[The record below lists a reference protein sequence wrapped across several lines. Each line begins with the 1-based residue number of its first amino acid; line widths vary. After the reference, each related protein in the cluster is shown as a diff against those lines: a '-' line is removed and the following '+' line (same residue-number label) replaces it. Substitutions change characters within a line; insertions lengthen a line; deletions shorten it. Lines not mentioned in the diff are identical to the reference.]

1 MPLQNIASDR
11 EKSQSAIS
19 SGEGMLSIIYELL
32 LSERKIA
39 YLLTD
44 RDLKI
49 LKVSASVDFCPKN
62 GQSCLGHQLSEI
74 CPEMAGNEEALSLLL
89 SGELERFELVRINRE
104 SPSGAM
110 LYLDMTALP
119 YKDEEGQAVGLLFVV
134 QDATEMGDLEQQLAQ
149 SRNELRLLQAELIRQ
164 NQQLSAANVEL
175 QHLSEVK
182 SSFVSVAA
190 HELRSPLA
198 SILGYTEVLLE
209 QDFGELSAKQTEFLQ
224 IVQRSANRLL
234 NVSMNLLDANRIE
247 TGRIDLLL
255 KPLDLAPLIKGCVA
269 EFEVQLRHK
278 GQKLVLHIEPDLP
291 MALCDE
297 TKTIQIIN
305 NLLSNASKY
314 TFRGGKITVK
324 LRQADEP
331 GFLLLSVTDT
341 GIGIASKEYKE
352 LFGRFFRASNAY
364 QTGAGGSGLGLYIT
378 RSLVELH
385 GGRIW
390 VKSELNVGSTFFVT
404 FPQN

>member
-1 MPLQNIASDR
+1 
-11 EKSQSAIS
+11 
-19 SGEGMLSIIYELL
+19 MLPIIYELL

-49 LKVSASVDFCPKN
+49 LNVSASADFLPKDS
-62 GQSCLGHQLSEI
+62 QFYLGRKFPEV

-89 SGELERFELVRINRE
+89 SGNLERFELVRINRE
-104 SPSGAM
+104 
-110 LYLDMTALP
+110 
-119 YKDEEGQAVGLLFVV
+119 
-134 QDATEMGDLEQQLAQ
+134 
-149 SRNELRLLQAELIRQ
+149 
-164 NQQLSAANVEL
+164 VEL
-175 QHLSEVK
+175 QRFSEVK

-190 HELRSPLA
+190 HELRSPLS
-198 SILGYTEVLLE
+198 SILGYTEILLE
-209 QDFGELSAKQTEFLQ
+209 RNFGELNPKQAEFLQ
-224 IVQRSANRLL
+224 IVQRSTNRLL
-234 NVSMNLLDANRIE
+234 DVSTNLLDANRIE

-255 KPLDLAPLIKGCVA
+255 KPLDLAALIRGYAA
-269 EFEVQLRHK
+269 EFEVQLRRNE
-278 GQKLVLHIEPDLP
+278 QKLTLHTEPDLP

-314 TFRGGKITVK
+314 TLPEGKITVN
-324 LRQADEP
+324 LRQADEA

-341 GIGIASKEYKE
+341 GIGIAPKERKK
-352 LFGRFFRASNAY
+352 LFDRFYRASNVY
-364 QTGAGGSGLGLYIT
+364 QTRAGGSGLGLYIT

-390 VKSELNVGSTFFVT
+390 VKSELGVGSTFFVT

>member
-1 MPLQNIASDR
+1 M
-11 EKSQSAIS
+11 
-19 SGEGMLSIIYELL
+19 
-32 LSERKIA
+32 
-39 YLLTD
+39 
-44 RDLKI
+44 
-49 LKVSASVDFCPKN
+49 
-62 GQSCLGHQLSEI
+62 
-74 CPEMAGNEEALSLLL
+74 GN
-89 SGELERFELVRINRE
+89 
-104 SPSGAM
+104 
-110 LYLDMTALP
+110 
-119 YKDEEGQAVGLLFVV
+119 
-134 QDATEMGDLEQQLAQ
+134 LEQQLAQ

-255 KPLDLAPLIKGCVA
+255 KPLDLAALIKGCVA
-269 EFEVQLRHK
+269 EFEVQSRHK
-278 GQKLVLHIEPDLP
+278 GQKLALHTEPDLP

-297 TKTIQIIN
+297 TKTTQIIN

-314 TFRGGKITVK
+314 TLRGGKITVN
-324 LRQADEP
+324 LRQADET

-341 GIGIASKEYKE
+341 GIGIAPREHKE

-390 VKSELNVGSTFFVT
+390 VKSELGVGSTFFVT

>member
-1 MPLQNIASDR
+1 
-11 EKSQSAIS
+11 
-19 SGEGMLSIIYELL
+19 MLPIIYELL

-49 LKVSASVDFCPKN
+49 LNVSASADFLPKDS
-62 GQSCLGHQLSEI
+62 QFYLGRKFPEV
-74 CPEMAGNEEALSLLL
+74 CPEMVGNEEALSLLL
-89 SGELERFELVRINRE
+89 SGNLERFELVRINRE
-104 SPSGAM
+104 SPLGHT
-110 LYLDMTALP
+110 LYFDMTTLP
-119 YKDEEGQAVGLLFVV
+119 YRSEEGQLVGLLFVV
-134 QDATEMGDLEQQLAQ
+134 QDVTEMGNLEQQLAQ
-149 SRNELRLLQAELIRQ
+149 SRNELRLLQDELTRQ
-164 NQQLSAANVEL
+164 NQELNAANVEL
-175 QHLSEVK
+175 QRFSEVK

-190 HELRSPLA
+190 HELRSPLS
-198 SILGYTEVLLE
+198 SILGYTEILLE
-209 QDFGELSAKQTEFLQ
+209 RDFGELNPKQAEFLQ
-224 IVQRSANRLL
+224 IVQRSTNRLL
-234 NVSMNLLDANRIE
+234 DVSTNLLDANRIE

-255 KPLDLAPLIKGCVA
+255 KPLDLAALIRGYAA
-269 EFEVQLRHK
+269 EFEVQLRRNE
-278 GQKLVLHIEPDLP
+278 QKLTLHTEPDLP

-314 TFRGGKITVK
+314 TLPEGKITVN
-324 LRQADEP
+324 LRQADEA

-341 GIGIASKEYKE
+341 GIGIAPKERKK
-352 LFGRFFRASNAY
+352 LFDRFYRASNVY
-364 QTGAGGSGLGLYIT
+364 QTRAGGSGLGLYIT

-390 VKSELNVGSTFFVT
+390 VKSELGVGSTFFVT

>member
-1 MPLQNIASDR
+1 
-11 EKSQSAIS
+11 
-19 SGEGMLSIIYELL
+19 MLSIIYELL

-49 LKVSASVDFCPKN
+49 LKVSQDADFLPEDS
-62 GQSCLGHQLSEI
+62 QSCLGRKLPEI
-74 CPEMAGNEEALSLLL
+74 CPEMAGNEESLSLLL
-89 SGELERFELVRINRE
+89 NEKLKRFELVRINRK
-104 SPSGAM
+104 SPLGHT
-110 LYLDMTALP
+110 LYLDMTVLP
-119 YKDEEGQAVGLLFVV
+119 YKEKEGAQPVGLLFVV
-134 QDATEMGDLEQQLAQ
+134 QDATAMGDLEQQLAQ
-149 SRNELRLLQAELIRQ
+149 SRNELRLLQAELIYQ

-190 HELRSPLA
+190 HELRSPLS

-209 QDFGELSAKQTEFLQ
+209 QDFGKLGAKQKEFLQ

-255 KPLDLAPLIKGCVA
+255 KPLDLAAMLERCIA
-269 EFEVQLRHK
+269 EFKVQSRYK
-278 GQKLVLHIEPDLP
+278 DQKLTLHIEPDLP

-297 TKTIQIIN
+297 TKTTQIIN

-314 TFRGGKITVK
+314 TLGGGEITVT
-324 LRQADEP
+324 LRQADETD
-331 GFLLLSVTDT
+331 FLLLSVADT
-341 GIGIASKEYKE
+341 GIGIAPSEHQK
-352 LFGRFFRASNAY
+352 LFDRFYRAGNVY
-364 QTGAGGSGLGLYIT
+364 QTGAGGTGLGLYIT

-390 VKSELNVGSTFFVT
+390 VESELNEGSTFFVT
-404 FPQN
+404 FPKN